1 MSCSWLVRAVQY
13 RYRYRLQ
20 LAGATT
26 RGASQWGVEHVREST
41 MAWADMH
48 DGQSKKWSKEKQ
60 AEGFW
65 AACSGEAEV

>member
-1 MSCSWLVRAVQY
+1 
-13 RYRYRLQ
+13 
-20 LAGATT
+20 
-26 RGASQWGVEHVREST
+26 